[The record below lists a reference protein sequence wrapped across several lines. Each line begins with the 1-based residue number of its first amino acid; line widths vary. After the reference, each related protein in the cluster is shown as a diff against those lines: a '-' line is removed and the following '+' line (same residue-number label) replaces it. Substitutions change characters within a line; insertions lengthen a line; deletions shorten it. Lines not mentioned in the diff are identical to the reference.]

1 MTLTAASILAES
13 ALRRPG
19 HTALVFGAERF
30 TYAELWDAARRY
42 AAVLRDQGVRP
53 GDRIALLLP
62 NSPHFPMVYYGVL
75 ALGAVAVPV
84 HGLLRADEIA
94 HVLRDSEA
102 GALVCA
108 EPMLPQGA
116 EAARAAAVPV
126 LTVMEAADSGSPR
139 LDVLAERAEPVDR
152 CEPRGPGDLAL
163 VLYTSGTTGRPK
175 GAMITQLNLVMN
187 VSTTMRSPFD
197 LGPDDVLLGC
207 LPLFHTF
214 GQTCG
219 MSACFLA
226 GGTLVLMSRFDGP
239 GALDLMLTEKCTVFM
254 GVPTMYLALLDAA
267 AHEPRRPPLDR
278 AFSGGSALPVK
289 VLEEFEDVYGCPIY
303 EGYGLTEASPCVA
316 YNQKAWPRKP
326 GTVGRPIWGVE
337 AEIAAAD
344 VEGRVELLP
353 DGEIGEI
360 VVRGHNI
367 MAGYLN
373 RPKETAA
380 VLVDGWFR
388 SGDLGVKD
396 ADGYLTLV
404 DRKKDM
410 VLRGGYNVYPREVED
425 ALVHHPAIAQV
436 AVIGVPDEV
445 YGEEVCAV
453 VRTRPGV
460 TPGPELASD
469 IVAWS
474 RQRVAAHKYP
484 RLVEFVDDFPL
495 GPSGKVLKRELT
507 ARFSDGR
514 DGSGPRRP

>member
-1 MTLTAASILAES
+1 
-13 ALRRPG
+13 
-19 HTALVFGAERF
+19 
-30 TYAELWDAARRY
+30 
-42 AAVLRDQGVRP
+42 
-53 GDRIALLLP
+53 
-62 NSPHFPMVYYGVL
+62 
-75 ALGAVAVPV
+75 
-84 HGLLRADEIA
+84 
-94 HVLRDSEA
+94 
-102 GALVCA
+102 
-108 EPMLPQGA
+108 
-116 EAARAAAVPV
+116 
-126 LTVMEAADSGSPR
+126 
-139 LDVLAERAEPVDR
+139 
-152 CEPRGPGDLAL
+152 
-163 VLYTSGTTGRPK
+163 
-175 GAMITQLNLVMN
+175 
-187 VSTTMRSPFD
+187 
-197 LGPDDVLLGC
+197 
-207 LPLFHTF
+207 
-214 GQTCG
+214 
-219 MSACFLA
+219 
-226 GGTLVLMSRFDGP
+226 
-239 GALDLMLTEKCTVFM
+239 
-254 GVPTMYLALLDAA
+254 
-267 AHEPRRPPLDR
+267 
-278 AFSGGSALPVK
+278 
-289 VLEEFEDVYGCPIY
+289 
-303 EGYGLTEASPCVA
+303 
-316 YNQKAWPRKP
+316 
-326 GTVGRPIWGVE
+326 
-337 AEIAAAD
+337 
-344 VEGRVELLP
+344 
-353 DGEIGEI
+353 
-360 VVRGHNI
+360 